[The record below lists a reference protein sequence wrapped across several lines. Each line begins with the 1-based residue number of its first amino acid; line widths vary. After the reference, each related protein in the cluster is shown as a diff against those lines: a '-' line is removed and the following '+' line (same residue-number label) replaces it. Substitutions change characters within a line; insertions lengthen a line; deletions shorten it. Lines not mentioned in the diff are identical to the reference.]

1 MSDDQSKEIA
11 KLRAD
16 ISALSLAAQKQ
27 FGQILAVESALLTL
41 VETHPNPALF
51 LQKLSVNLE
60 PTEALLLGSSQSEAA
75 LDAFQEARAR
85 LTDLCQIALARQAL
99 GE

>member
-1 MSDDQSKEIA
+1 MSDDQSVEIA

-16 ISALSLAAQKQ
+16 VAALTLAAQKQ

-41 VETHPNPALF
+41 LETHLNPAPF
-51 LQKLSVNLE
+51 FQKLFVNLE
-60 PTEALLLGSSQSEAA
+60 PTEALLLGSSQSEVA
-75 LDAFQEARAR
+75 LEAFQAARAR
-85 LTDLCQIALARQAL
+85 LNDLFQTALARQAL